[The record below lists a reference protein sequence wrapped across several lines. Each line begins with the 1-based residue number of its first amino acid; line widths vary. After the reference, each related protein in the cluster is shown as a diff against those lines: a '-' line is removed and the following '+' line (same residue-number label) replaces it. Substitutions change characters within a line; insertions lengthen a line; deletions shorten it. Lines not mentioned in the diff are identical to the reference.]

1 MHHQLSVLSDLA
13 PVLMAVYGWAAPEV
27 AETCIRAI
35 ELARRLGA
43 NERMYPLLWGL
54 WTNQFVGGQLY
65 EAMQT
70 ADQVLAMALA
80 VGDPM
85 LEITG
90 RHATS
95 YTRYYRAEY
104 DCAISEAESGLR
116 HYNYDLELNL
126 ARTFQLSSSICCMTA
141 KAASLWM
148 QGHQREGI
156 ALMDEMVAVARSL
169 RHPPTTASALAFAMF
184 FCLYDRDWKRLF
196 AFADETYNLSQAEG
210 FAMWTA
216 NAGLHRGRARIGLG
230 DVDAG
235 VAEVLEWGA
244 VFRQTGS
251 GIVEGSTTSMISE
264 ALHLASRSEESL
276 AASAEGEQRAQ
287 KGGVLLMLPEI
298 YRTRGTILRDLGR
311 LQEADDAYQ
320 KACDC
325 ARAQGARSL
334 EIRAL
339 TSLLELRLDRRE
351 PGLLPAELE
360 RAMAALPNNQDRP
373 DLLTAHELL
382 TRSAAPELDSRKA
395 VAS

>member
-1 MHHQLSVLSDLA
+1 
-13 PVLMAVYGWAAPEV
+13 
-27 AETCIRAI
+27 
-35 ELARRLGA
+35 
-43 NERMYPLLWGL
+43 L
-54 WTNQFVGGQLY
+54 WTNQFVGGKLH

-95 YTRYYRAEY
+95 YTRYYRGEY
-104 DCAISEAESGLR
+104 DAAIAEAEAGLR
-116 HYNYDLELNL
+116 HYNYDMELTL
-126 ARTFQLSSSICCMTA
+126 ARTFQLSSSINCMTA
-141 KAASLWM
+141 RASALWM
-148 QGHQREGI
+148 QGRQREGI

-169 RHPPTTASALAFAMF
+169 RHPPTTAASLAFAMF

-216 NAGLHRGRARIGLG
+216 NAGMHRGRARIGLG
-230 DVDAG
+230 EVDAG
-235 VAEVLEWGA
+235 IAEVLEWGA

-264 ALHLASRSEESL
+264 ALHMAGRSEEAL

-287 KGGVLLMLPEI
+287 SGGVLVMLPEI
-298 YRTRGTILRDLGR
+298 YRTRGNILRDLGQ
-311 LQEADDAYQ
+311 LHQAEGAYQ
-320 KACDC
+320 KACDS

-334 EIRAL
+334 EVRAL
-339 TSLLELRLDRRE
+339 TSLLELRLARHE
-351 PGLLPAELE
+351 PGGLPAALE
-360 RAMAALPNNQDRP
+360 HAMVGLPDDQDRP
-373 DLLTAHELL
+373 DLVTARELL
-382 TRSAAPELDSRKA
+382 ARTARELDFPKA
-395 VAS
+395 IAS